1 MGDDELTRASRREHA
16 LYGELAA
23 VYRGILEALTDERTP
38 VDPVRLAPEAARAEA
53 ATAALASLGAALAPS
68 RRESRAPSE
77 VVALWQASAALA
89 AEAAATNR
97 SLVRAARARQARI
110 AARCAAL
117 GAGRHALAG
126 YRPAGATMVAVDRR
140 A

>member
-1 MGDDELTRASRREHA
+1 MREDELTRASRREHA

-53 ATAALASLGAALAPS
+53 A
-68 RRESRAPSE
+68 
-77 VVALWQASAALA
+77 
-89 AEAAATNR
+89 ATNR

-110 AARCAAL
+110 AARCTTL

-126 YRPAGATMVAVDRR
+126 YRPAGATTVAIDRR

>member
-1 MGDDELTRASRREHA
+1 MRDDELTRASRREHA

-23 VYRGILEALTDERTP
+23 VYRGMLEALTDERAP
-38 VDPVRLAPEAARAEA
+38 VDPACLASEAARADA

-68 RRESRAPSE
+68 RREGRAPSE

-117 GAGRHALAG
+117 GTGRHALAG
-126 YRPAGATMVAVDRR
+126 YRPAGAPMVAVDRR